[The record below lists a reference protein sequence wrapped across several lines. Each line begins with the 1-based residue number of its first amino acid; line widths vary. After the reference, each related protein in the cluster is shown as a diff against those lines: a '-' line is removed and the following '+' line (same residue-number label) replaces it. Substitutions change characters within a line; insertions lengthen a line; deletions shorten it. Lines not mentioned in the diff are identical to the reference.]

1 MAQAPKITA
10 SEIRERHA
18 AFISELKAKQGRT
31 VTVGGRVTVPRSFV
45 SGSPAAPFTDQPVKR
60 VAPAGETRLEE
71 VRRIEAERKEI
82 IAGRIKDTP
91 EVTPAVTPDVD
102 SLAYVKDKFPLSPL
116 GKRAAEF
123 LTTRPSAKE
132 VYTGGPVA
140 RGFGTAKAIIT
151 GPFYQ
156 VRKMFEQ
163 ASKDI
168 AKAEPEKIGLGLSPL
183 GEKAQYV
190 SSETIRGLSTFIPTT
205 PAGQVAI
212 FGGIGIYG
220 KTQRITKPIAKETL
234 QVVRGGVGTYFG
246 YEGGKG
252 ALDPEVALGER
263 IASGVMGIGGVSA
276 GAFEIPFVQRRIIVR
291 QQKGEVKQLVKGL
304 EKTERFTQAEL
315 ESIGRGL
322 KAGVELQLPLR
333 KVPDVPITKP
343 VTSIIPRELTTP
355 QKEAFA
361 SVIFTPKAE
370 IFGGQALALRGLRKT
385 ADIDIAVPRKIQIE
399 KLAEVEGLL
408 KEVSPRGTIIT
419 RTKKAVGI
427 AGEKGKAFDIEQMPR
442 IREFKLKEKPII
454 TKEGVRVSKLSEQYS
469 RAIHGTLELRKG
481 GKDVAAAIVSG
492 RALIKSGIKKG
503 KRSIP
508 IVKQFREIKLRK
520 LEIKLTKLEKGAR
533 PLSKLFE
540 EGYTLDIPKRLR
552 LETVRPITERRR
564 KRDIKMEMIEIKTP
578 RITPKR
584 RPTPSRITPSRI
596 TPSRI
601 KPSRIMP
608 SRIKPSRIPSKITP
622 SRIPSK
628 ITPSKLKPSKITPS
642 KIIPS
647 IFRRPTPSRITP
659 SKITTPRITPKIIP
673 LGKFKLPRAIIKER
687 KRRRKRARGDRGIS
701 ETFVQR
707 QLLLKLPKEIT
718 MLRKRRRKR

>member
-1 MAQAPKITA
+1 MAQAPRSA
-10 SEIRERHA
+10 LAYARGGA
-18 AFISELKAKQGRT
+18 T
-31 VTVGGRVTVPRSFV
+31 VSFGGGRVRVSPSLIYRGRVYRS
-45 SGSPAAPFTDQPVKR
+45 SGQAA
-60 VAPAGETRLEE
+60 A
-71 VRRIEAERKEI
+71 VRQADVQAEAEAQRQAEAQAKQEQARLQEIEKQQKAQTTLERVRESIRRRSIQQATREERKFAI
-82 IAGRIKDTP
+82 
-91 EVTPAVTPDVD
+91 
-102 SLAYVKDKFPLSPL
+102 SPL
-116 GKRAAEF
+116 GKRAAKF
-123 LTTRPSAKE
+123 ITTPPSAKE
-132 VYTGGPVA
+132 IYTGGPVA

-151 GPFYQ
+151 GPFYTAREIFKQ
-156 VRKMFEQ
+156 TSEE
-163 ASKDI
+163 I
-168 AKAEPEKIGLGLSPL
+168 AAAKPQKIGFPLSPL

-190 SSETIRGLSTFIPTT
+190 SSETVRGLSTFIPTT

-220 KTQRITKPIAKETL
+220 KTQRIVRPIAKETF
-234 QVVRGGVGTYFG
+234 QVARGGVGAYFG
-246 YEGGKG
+246 YEGTKG

-263 IASGVMGIGGVSA
+263 IASGVMAVGGVSA
-276 GAFEIPFVQRRIIVR
+276 GAYEIPFIQRRIIVR

-304 EKTERFTQAEL
+304 EKTERFTPAEL

-343 VTSIIPRELTTP
+343 ITSIIPRELTTP

-385 ADIDIAVPRKIQIE
+385 ADIDIAVPRKIQME

-427 AGEKGKAFDIEQMPR
+427 AGEEGKAFDIEKLYR
-442 IREFKLKEKPII
+442 VREFKLKEKPII

-540 EGYTLDIPKRLR
+540 EGYKLDIPKRLR

-564 KRDIKMEMIEIKTP
+564 KRDIKMEMIEIKLP

-584 RPTPSRITPSRI
+584 KRRPKPSRIKPSRI

-608 SRIKPSRIPSKITP
+608 SRIKPSRI
-622 SRIPSK
+622 
-628 ITPSKLKPSKITPS
+628 KPSKITPS
-642 KIIPS
+642 VIKPSPLMPSPLKPSKIVPS
-647 IFRRPTPSRITP
+647 IFRRPKPSRIRP
-659 SKITTPRITPKIIP
+659 SGIMPSIITPKITSRIIP
-673 LGKFKLPRAIIKER
+673 LGKFKLPRARIKE

-707 QLLLKLPKEIT
+707 QLLLKLPKGLT
-718 MLRKRRRKR
+718 MARRRKR